1 MVGDPPVPGGGK
13 PEGGR
18 CLWAGLSFF
27 IIFSLSSSLLTP
39 PFPGYPG
46 ALGSHALLVLGCWQ
60 RQCRKHHFLGSQES
74 KGKGRHLMVE
84 QQAVR
89 RCLVLLFLLV
99 YGLGWRFGGATGWGV
114 RGEVGEEGNPPLLLT
129 RQLPSSP
136 PQGSQSFLTAVG
148 LLSK

>member
-1 MVGDPPVPGGGK
+1 
-13 PEGGR
+13 
-18 CLWAGLSFF
+18 
-27 IIFSLSSSLLTP
+27 
-39 PFPGYPG
+39 
-46 ALGSHALLVLGCWQ
+46 
-60 RQCRKHHFLGSQES
+60 
-74 KGKGRHLMVE
+74 MVE

-99 YGLGWRFGGATGWGV
+99 YGLGWRFGGATGWGI